1 MNRKRDAVNGYI
13 LAGGKSLRMGTD
25 KAFLAFNGM
34 TLIQQVIEKL
44 SPAVDEIIVVSNN
57 LSFSEMKIDVINDVI
72 KDRGPAGGIHAAL
85 QHCSSSKIFVVS
97 CDMPFISTEAIEYI
111 IKNSLNTQ
119 ITLPFHKNNL
129 EPLFGV
135 YSKDCFLQWEQL
147 VQQNVLKLSDIIS
160 HFSLQ
165 KLVTDKHPVFTNA
178 MFTNINT
185 KDDFINAQKVD
196 TNGN

>member
-25 KAFLAFNGM
+25 KAFLAFRGK
-34 TLIQQVIEKL
+34 TLIQHVIEKL
-44 SPAVDEIIVVSNN
+44 SPAVDEMIVVSNN
-57 LSFSEMKIDVINDVI
+57 LSFLEMKTDVISDVI
-72 KDRGPAGGIHAAL
+72 KDKGPAGGIHAAL
-85 QHCSSSKIFVVS
+85 QHCSSSKIVVVS
-97 CDMPFISTEAIEYI
+97 CDMPFINAEAIEFI
-111 IKNSLNTQ
+111 IKNSSNTQ
-119 ITLPFHKNNL
+119 ITLPFHNNNL

-135 YSKDCFLQWEQL
+135 YSKDCFLQWEKL

-165 KLVTDKHPVFTNA
+165 KLLTDEHPVFTDA

>member
-1 MNRKRDAVNGYI
+1 
-13 LAGGKSLRMGTD
+13 
-25 KAFLAFNGM
+25 
-34 TLIQQVIEKL
+34 
-44 SPAVDEIIVVSNN
+44 
-57 LSFSEMKIDVINDVI
+57 
-72 KDRGPAGGIHAAL
+72 
-85 QHCSSSKIFVVS
+85 
-97 CDMPFISTEAIEYI
+97 MPFVNTEAIKHI